1 MTPAPLQTVA
11 VTGAAGFVGGHL
23 VRHLLG
29 SAEAPNRIVALDLRA
44 VETSSGAAF
53 VRCDLTDAD
62 QVREAI
68 ADIVPDVV
76 LHLAGVMHCDDL
88 EACMAINVGACRNLL
103 AAAAAMPRPP
113 VVLVVGSAAQYGITS
128 GEHEVVDES
137 RPLLGRTP
145 YGVSKTRQEEMAIR
159 LTRETSVPVVCVRPF
174 NLMGPGQPSRLVP
187 AAFLHQVADVL
198 DGKARE
204 VCVGNTATRRDFLD
218 VRDAVAAMWA
228 LVRAGEKAHGGV
240 FNIASG
246 EAVLIQEMLEACIA
260 LAGREIPVRC
270 DRARLKPHDV
280 PTIIGDAAR
289 LRAATG
295 WRPSISWRRSLADMW
310 ADIRKGRR
318 P

>member
-1 MTPAPLQTVA
+1 MTPPPLQTVA

-23 VRHLLG
+23 LRHLLG
-29 SAEAPNRIVALDLRA
+29 SAEAPKRIVALDVRA
-44 VETSSGAAF
+44 AETSSGAAF
-53 VRCDLTDAD
+53 VPCDLTDAD
-62 QVREAI
+62 QVRKAI
-68 ADIVPDVV
+68 ADTVPDAV
-76 LHLAGVMHCDDL
+76 LHLAGVTHCDDL
-88 EACMAINVGACRNLL
+88 EACLAVNVGACRNLL
-103 AAAAAMPRPP
+103 AAASAMPRPP
-113 VVLVVGSAAQYGITS
+113 VVLVVGSAAQYGIA
-128 GEHEVVDES
+128 GGGLEVVDES
-137 RPLLGRTP
+137 RPLRGETP
-145 YGVSKTRQEEMAIR
+145 YAVSKTRQEQMAIR
-159 LTRETSVPVVCVRPF
+159 FSRKTSVPVVCVRMF

-218 VRDAVAAMWA
+218 VRDAVAALWA

-246 EAVLIQEMLEACIA
+246 QAVLIQEMLEACIA

-289 LRAATG
+289 LRAVTG

-310 ADIRKGRR
+310 EDIRKGLR